1 MAEILLDSRAFRHN
15 LSVIAQVLGAQ
26 EKIALVLKDNAYG
39 HGLIEMAHLAKQNG
53 IKNVFVK
60 NYNEALQVAH
70 LFESISIFYGGV
82 TLKQTLQPNMAVVVS
97 DTHML
102 EGLKSGDKIELKLNV
117 GMNRNGIQ
125 PSELE
130 KFFTLIAEKN
140 LTLFGV
146 LAHIAYGDEG
156 GAEFEKQREKF
167 SELKARVSSLCVRFE
182 IPAPRFHSLSSSGAL
197 RVKSQSHTLQDDLV
211 RIGIAAY
218 GYLEAPLSI
227 ASDLRPVASLWAQ
240 RICSKTLE
248 QDSQIGYGGKGRV
261 EAKSIVSTY
270 DVGYGDGFFRFNEIH
285 AQNLKKNGE
294 KFHTAEGYEIFPRM
308 SMDCFSCAS
317 DAPKVCLMNDA
328 SYVARVFGTI
338 SYEILAHLSPNIARV
353 VV

>member
-1 MAEILLDSRAFRHN
+1 MAEILLDSHAFKHN
-15 LSVIAQVLGAQ
+15 LSIITQVLGAR

-39 HGLIEMAHLAKQNG
+39 HGLLEMAHLAKQNG

-60 NYNEALQVAH
+60 NYNEALQIAH
-70 LFESISIFYGGV
+70 LFESVSIFYGGV
-82 TLKQTLQPNMAVVVS
+82 SAKQTLQPNIAVVVS

-102 EGLKSGDKIELKLNV
+102 EGLKSGDKIELKINV

-156 GAEFEKQREKF
+156 GIEFEKQREKF
-167 SELKARVSSLCVRFE
+167 SELKARLVSLCADFG
-182 IPAPRFHSLSSSGAL
+182 IPTPRFHSLSSSGAL
-197 RVKSQSHTLQDDLV
+197 RVGAQPSALEDDLV
-211 RIGIAAY
+211 RVGIAAY
-218 GYLEAPLSI
+218 GYLEAPLAI
-227 ASDLRPVASLWAQ
+227 ATDLRPVASLWAH

-248 QDSQIGYGGKGRV
+248 KDSQIGYGGKGRV
-261 EAKSIVSTY
+261 EAKGVVSTY

-285 AQNLKKNGE
+285 AQNLQQCGE
-294 KFHTAEGYEIFPRM
+294 KFRTAEGYEIFPRM

-317 DAPKVCLMNDA
+317 DAPKVCLMNNA
-328 SYVARVFGTI
+328 NYVARVFGTI
-338 SYEILAHLSPNIARV
+338 SYEILVRLSPNITRMV
-353 VV
+353 V

>member
-1 MAEILLDSRAFRHN
+1 MAEILLDSHAFKHN
-15 LSVIAQVLGAQ
+15 LSIIAQVLGAR

-39 HGLIEMAHLAKQNG
+39 HGLLEMAHLAKQNG

-60 NYNEALQVAH
+60 NHNEALQIAH

-82 TLKQTLQPNMAVVVS
+82 NLKQTLQPNMAIVVS
-97 DTHML
+97 DMHML

-130 KFFTLIAEKN
+130 KFFTLIVEKN

-156 GAEFEKQREKF
+156 GAEFEKQREVF
-167 SELKARVSSLCVRFE
+167 SELKARVESLCARFG
-182 IPAPRFHSLSSSGAL
+182 IPIPRFSSLSSSGAL
-197 RVKSQSHTLQDDLV
+197 RTGAQSSALQDDLV

-218 GYLEAPLSI
+218 GYLEAPLAI
-227 ASDLRPVASLWAQ
+227 ATDLRPVASLWAH
-240 RICSKTLE
+240 RICSKNLE
-248 QDSQIGYGGKGRV
+248 QDSKIGYGGKGRV
-261 EAKSIVSTY
+261 EAKGVVSTY

-285 AQNLKKNGE
+285 ARNLQKCGE